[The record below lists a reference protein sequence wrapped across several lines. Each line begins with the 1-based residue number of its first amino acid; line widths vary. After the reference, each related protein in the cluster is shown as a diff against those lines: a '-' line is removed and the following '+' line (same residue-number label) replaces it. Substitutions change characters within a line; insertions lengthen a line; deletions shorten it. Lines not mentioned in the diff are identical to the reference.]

1 MKKLPHSTSFTFNF
15 LLWLMLLGACGY
27 PSKTPKKV
35 HTLPFYNSAEFTPEW
50 IDKSSVEYAD
60 IHKIAPFALFS
71 QKSEVINND
80 FLHGK
85 IYVADFFFTICPS
98 LCPKLTGNMTLL
110 QEEFKNDDEIA
121 LVSHTVMP
129 WVDSVA
135 VLESFGDK
143 MGIDPDKWFL
153 LTGDQ
158 KEIYQLARKS
168 YFAELE
174 SGLNR
179 SPDEFIHT
187 ENFILVDQQG
197 RIRGIYNGTL
207 QLEIKRII
215 EDIKLLKQS
224 G

>member
-1 MKKLPHSTSFTFNF
+1 MHRSTKFIFIY
-15 LLWLMLLGACGY
+15 LLGLLLIGACG
-27 PSKTPKKV
+27 SVSETQKKV
-35 HTLPFYNSAEFTPEW
+35 DTLPFYNSAEFTPEW
-50 IDKSSVEYAD
+50 IDKSSGEYND
-60 IHKIAPFALFS
+60 IHKIAPFALLS

-80 FLHGK
+80 FLRGK

-110 QEEFKNDDEIA
+110 QEEFKNDDEIS

-129 WVDSVA
+129 WADSVA
-135 VLESFGDK
+135 VLKSFGDK
-143 MGIDPDKWFL
+143 MGIDPDKWYL

-207 QLEIKRII
+207 RLEIKRII
-215 EDIKLLKQS
+215 EDIKLLKKS

>member
-1 MKKLPHSTSFTFNF
+1 MHCSTRFIFIYPLG
-15 LLWLMLLGACGY
+15 LLLIGACG
-27 PSKTPKKV
+27 SVSETQKKV
-35 HTLPFYNSAEFTPEW
+35 DTLPFYNSAEFTPEW
-50 IDKSSVEYAD
+50 IDKSSGEYDD
-60 IHKIAPFALFS
+60 IHKIAPFALLS
-71 QKSEVINND
+71 QKSEVIDND
-80 FLHGK
+80 FLRGK

-110 QEEFKNDDEIA
+110 QEEFKNDNEIS

-129 WVDSVA
+129 WADSVA
-135 VLESFGDK
+135 VLKSFGDK
-143 MGIDPDKWFL
+143 MGIDPDKWCL
-153 LTGDQ
+153 LTGDK
-158 KEIYQLARKS
+158 KEIYKLARKS

-174 SGLNR
+174 PGLNR

-207 QLEIKRII
+207 RLEIKRII
-215 EDIKLLKQS
+215 EDIKLLKKS

>member
-1 MKKLPHSTSFTFNF
+1 
-15 LLWLMLLGACGY
+15 MLFFGACG
-27 PSKTPKKV
+27 SVSETQKKV
-35 HTLPFYNSAEFTPEW
+35 DSLPFYNSAEFTPEW
-50 IDKSSVEYAD
+50 IKESSPEYAN
-60 IHKIAPFALFS
+60 IHQIAPFSFRS
-71 QKSEVINND
+71 QKDAVINND
-80 FLHGK
+80 SLKGK

-98 LCPKLTGNMTLL
+98 LCPKLTGNMSRL
-110 QEEFKNDDEIA
+110 QEAFQNDDEIA

-135 VLESFGDK
+135 VLKSFGDK
-143 MGIDPDKWFL
+143 MGIDPDKWYL

-174 SGLNR
+174 PGLNR
-179 SPDEFIHT
+179 SADEFIHT

-207 QLEIKRII
+207 RLEVKRII
-215 EDIKLLKQS
+215 EDIKLLKKS